1 MTIYQKTENPTVVIV
16 DSKTKEVSTKKL
28 SGTYYR
34 IIPTLN
40 TRVNFLITCS
50 EMHVDR
56 WASAT
61 DSAMVISELLR
72 NQLSSLT

>member
-1 MTIYQKTENPTVVIV
+1 MTLYQKTENPTVVIV

-28 SGTYYR
+28 SGIYYR

-61 DSAMVISELLR
+61 DSAMVISERLR